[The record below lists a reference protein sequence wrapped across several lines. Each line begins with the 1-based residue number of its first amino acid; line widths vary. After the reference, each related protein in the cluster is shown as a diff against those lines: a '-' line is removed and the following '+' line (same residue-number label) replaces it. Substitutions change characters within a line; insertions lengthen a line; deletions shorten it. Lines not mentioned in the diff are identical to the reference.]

1 MFGRIAD
8 LIEWRKLRRA
18 REGIDVAKLN
28 VGDAKKKAKK
38 RAREEDK
45 GGLRKGAAA
54 EDDGCVLHLYPAFS
68 LSLSSVK
75 RR

>member
-28 VGDAKKKAKK
+28 IGDAKKKAKK

-45 GGLRKGAAA
+45 GGLRKGAT
-54 EDDGCVLHLYPAFS
+54 EDDACVPIPVPRIFLRPTIAQ
-68 LSLSSVK
+68 V
-75 RR
+75 